1 MGFSRLP
8 RRGLSAW
15 ALEENLPSDPSLLLL
30 HHTMRARG
38 CLCGSLSCS
47 HLCSPTPSIGFGHSS
62 SNPGLSCPC
71 LHFFSLRFS
80 AWHCLV
86 ALSMCR

>member
-8 RRGLSAW
+8 RRDLSAW
-15 ALEENLPSDPSLLLL
+15 ALVENLPSDPSLLLL
-30 HHTMRARG
+30 HHHESQKAP
-38 CLCGSLSCS
+38 LQVPVLLPSLLSES
-47 HLCSPTPSIGFGHSS
+47 SIGFRHSS
-62 SNPGLSCPC
+62 SNPGLSCLC